1 MLEQISRVLSESKP
15 EQADELKDKTER
27 LLVEVSQQTKD
38 LLVKGETRDSG
49 RWAGLAG
56 IRHRIPGFERIGRS
70 KG

>member
-38 LLVKGETRDSG
+38 LLVKGETRDLG
-49 RWAGLAG
+49 VGQVW
-56 IRHRIPGFERIGRS
+56 
-70 KG
+70 